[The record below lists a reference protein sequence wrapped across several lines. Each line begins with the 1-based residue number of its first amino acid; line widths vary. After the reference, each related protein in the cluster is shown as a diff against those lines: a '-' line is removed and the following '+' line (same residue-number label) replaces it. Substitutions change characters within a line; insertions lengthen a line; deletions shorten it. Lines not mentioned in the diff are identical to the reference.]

1 MLSMDPPCVES
12 KGRVRVV
19 GMRMGYGFEACDE
32 KVSSLT
38 AHSGARAL
46 RCATRQCASSKRFT
60 HYKPCLLRRLL
71 HLGVQQTFEV
81 LHEED
86 HPVGAADRDVEA
98 IPAVR
103 VVGDPAHRG
112 RPRAE
117 LQPVGR
123 VVDVVHARRRFRHHP
138 ENENERRL
146 DPLKTVEI
154 RR

>member
-1 MLSMDPPCVES
+1 
-12 KGRVRVV
+12 
-19 GMRMGYGFEACDE
+19 MRMEYGFEACDE

-46 RCATRQCASSKRFT
+46 RCATRQCASSKTFT

-71 HLGVQQTFEV
+71 HLGVQQNFEV

-86 HPVGAADRDVEA
+86 HAVGPADREEEA
-98 IPAVR
+98 LPAVR
-103 VVGDPAHRG
+103 VVGEPAHRG
-112 RPRAE
+112 CPHAE
-117 LQPVGR
+117 LHLVGR
-123 VVDVVHARRRFRHHP
+123 VVDVFRARRRLRHHP

-146 DPLKTVEI
+146 DPLKRKTGEN